1 MISRRRMVQ
10 QLGLAVAVLAVPGAR
25 AQAEGQTSPA
35 VDTIRTFYDQLSA
48 TMKQGE
54 SLGFAGRR
62 DRLTSAVRRAFDLPV
77 MTRLAVGPRWQ
88 TLSPQQQSELINAF
102 GDYSAATYATRFTHD
117 SGLRFDVSPNVTQ
130 AGFGSVVH
138 TKLVRSDEDPVQL
151 DYLMKSDGG
160 SWRIE
165 DIYLSGTISE
175 LATRRSEFS
184 SVMDRGGAPALV
196 EALRRKASGES
207 G

>member
-10 QLGLAVAVLAVPGAR
+10 QLGLAFMVAAVPVAR
-25 AQAEGQTSPA
+25 ARADAQGAPA
-35 VDTIRTFYDQLSA
+35 VDTIRTFYDQLSV

-62 DRLTSAVRRAFDLPV
+62 DRLQSAVRRAFDLPS

-88 TLSPQQQSELINAF
+88 ALPPQQQSELINAF
-102 GDYSAATYATRFTHD
+102 GDYSAATYASRFTHD
-117 SGLRFDVSPNVTQ
+117 SGLRFEVSANTTQ
-130 AGFGSVVH
+130 TGFGTVVH
-138 TKLVRSDEDPVQL
+138 TKLVRPDEDPVQL
-151 DYLMKSDGG
+151 DYLMRSDGTG
-160 SWRIE
+160 WRIE
-165 DIYLSGTISE
+165 DIYLSGSISE

-196 EALRRKASGES
+196 EALRKKANGEN

>member
-1 MISRRRMVQ
+1 MV
-10 QLGLAVAVLAVPGAR
+10 AAVPVTRVR
-25 AQAEGQTSPA
+25 AGGSVSQA
-35 VDTIRTFYDQLSA
+35 VDTIRGFCDQLSA
-48 TMKQGE
+48 AMRQGE

-62 DRLTSAVRRAFDLPV
+62 DRLASAVRSAFDLPG

-88 TLSPQQQSELINAF
+88 TLSPQQQSELISAF

-130 AGFGSVVH
+130 RGVGAVVH
-138 TKLVRSDEDPVQL
+138 TRLVRPDEDPVQL
-151 DYLMKSDGG
+151 DYLMRSDGTL
-160 SWRIE
+160 WRVV

-196 EALRRKASGES
+196 EALRRRANGEA

>member
-10 QLGLAVAVLAVPGAR
+10 QLGLAFMVAAVPVAR
-25 AQAEGQTSPA
+25 ARADAQGAPA
-35 VDTIRTFYDQLSA
+35 VDTIRTFYDQLSV

-62 DRLTSAVRRAFDLPV
+62 DRLQSAVRRAFDLPS

-88 TLSPQQQSELINAF
+88 TLPPQQQSELINAF
-102 GDYSAATYATRFTHD
+102 GDYSAATYASRFTHD
-117 SGLRFDVSPNVTQ
+117 SGLRFEVSANTTQ
-130 AGFGSVVH
+130 TGFGTVVH
-138 TKLVRSDEDPVQL
+138 TKLVRPDEDPVQL
-151 DYLMKSDGG
+151 DYLMRSDGTG
-160 SWRIE
+160 WRIE
-165 DIYLSGTISE
+165 DIYLSGSISE

-196 EALRRKASGES
+196 EALRKKANGEN

>member
-10 QLGLAVAVLAVPGAR
+10 QLGLAIMVAAIPVAR
-25 AQAEGQTSPA
+25 AQADAQGSLA
-35 VDTIRTFYDQLSA
+35 VDTIRSFYEQLSA
-48 TMKQGE
+48 IMKQGP

-62 DRLTSAVRRAFDLPV
+62 NRLESAVRAAFDLPS
-77 MTRLAVGPRWQ
+77 MTRLAVGARWQ

-117 SGLRFDVSPNVTQ
+117 SGLRFDVSPTTSQ
-130 AGFGSVVH
+130 AGFGTVVH

-151 DYLMKSDGG
+151 DYLMRSDGTA
-160 SWRIE
+160 WRIE

-175 LATRRSEFS
+175 LATRRSEFT

-196 EALRRKASGES
+196 EALRKKANGENS
-207 G
+207 